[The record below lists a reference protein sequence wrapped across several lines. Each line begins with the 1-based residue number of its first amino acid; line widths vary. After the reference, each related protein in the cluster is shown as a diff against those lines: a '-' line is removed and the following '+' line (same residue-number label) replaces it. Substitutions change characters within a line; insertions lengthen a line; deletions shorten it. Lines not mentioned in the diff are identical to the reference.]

1 MFVKIT
7 PLERSILWSVFI
19 CPTDRI
25 ICSSS
30 SWSVSAQFGCIAEM
44 DEAQLLSVKNVR
56 VIDGVGI
63 SGWVF
68 VESQDDWKFVIVG
81 NERILKAN
89 GGKVRPSKAQMDQID
104 AFLVKCVGQTVLMMA
119 VEDEIEMLMAL
130 SDEVLWSIFWRWTL
144 ILSFLFPALY
154 LKPKYQNSIIYT
166 RFFLCRINW
175 YGLLGSTGVSPVR
188 DVDAGHAEY
197 DCLDADWRPGDGGQS
212 GKDTR

>member
-1 MFVKIT
+1 
-7 PLERSILWSVFI
+7 
-19 CPTDRI
+19 
-25 ICSSS
+25 
-30 SWSVSAQFGCIAEM
+30 M

-56 VIDGVGI
+56 VVDGVGI

-130 SDEVLWSIFWRWTL
+130 SDEVL
-144 ILSFLFPALY
+144 
-154 LKPKYQNSIIYT
+154 
-166 RFFLCRINW
+166 
-175 YGLLGSTGVSPVR
+175 
-188 DVDAGHAEY
+188 
-197 DCLDADWRPGDGGQS
+197 
-212 GKDTR
+212 